1 MNGGIDPRLGET
13 ATQEQRIAAAAEANP
28 DAAGALVSVRELK
41 LSIGGEEGAFEPVT
55 GATLHVKQGE
65 LLGVVGESGS
75 GKSLTLRAIAGLLP
89 PAIHYRSGE
98 VRVAGI
104 DVPSAKGADLRRLH
118 GEAVGIIFQEPMS
131 ALNPTMRVG
140 EQIAEA
146 ARAHKDLSKKESK
159 RKAIE
164 LLERMGFTEPKTR
177 YKLYPH
183 ELSGG
188 MRQRVMIAIALAGEP
203 KLLLCD
209 EPTTALDATVTM
221 RVLDL
226 LVGLARDLDIAIV
239 FVTHDLGVAARIC
252 DRIVVMYSG
261 RMVEEGPASEVLR
274 RPRHPYTLALLQ
286 AVPTKETTIEELRA
300 IPGSPPAP
308 DEQIAGCPFQ
318 PRCDYALAECA
329 DPVELVPIGP
339 ERMSACRRQALL
351 GEMVKRANGSRETA
365 DA

>member
-1 MNGGIDPRLGET
+1 MATTDECLLEVEDLRLAVGS
-13 ATQEQRIAAAAEANP
+13 
-28 DAAGALVSVRELK
+28 G
-41 LSIGGEEGAFEPVT
+41 EGAFEPVT
-55 GATLHVKQGE
+55 GASLKVAKGE

-89 PAIHYRSGE
+89 PSIKYRSGE

-104 DVPSAKGADLRRLH
+104 DVPNAGRKDLSRLH
-118 GEAVGIIFQEPMS
+118 GKAVGMIFQEPMS
-131 ALNPTMRVG
+131 ALNPTMRIG

-159 RKAIE
+159 HQAIE
-164 LLERMGFTEPKTR
+164 LLERMGFTEARRR
-177 YKLYPH
+177 YNLYPH

-188 MRQRVMIAIALAGEP
+188 MRQRVMIAIALAGDP
-203 KLLLCD
+203 QLLLCD

-252 DRIVVMYSG
+252 DRIVVMYAG
-261 RMVEEGPASEVLR
+261 RVVEEGSAVEVLR
-274 RPRHPYTLALLQ
+274 RPRHPYTLALLR
-286 AVPTKETTIEELRA
+286 AVPTRDSTINDLRA

-308 DEQIAGCPFQ
+308 EDRLSGCPFA
-318 PRCDYALAECA
+318 PRCDFAEPECQE
-329 DPVELVPIGP
+329 PVQLVPLGAG
-339 ERMSACRRQALL
+339 RSSACRRQELL
-351 GEMVKRANGSRETA
+351 AEMAKPETSGA
-365 DA
+365 

>member
-1 MNGGIDPRLGET
+1 MATAVSTDAECLLQVSDLRL
-13 ATQEQRIAAAAEANP
+13 
-28 DAAGALVSVRELK
+28 SV
-41 LSIGGEEGAFEPVT
+41 GTDEGAFEPVT
-55 GATLHVKQGE
+55 GATLNVAKGE

-75 GKSLTLRAIAGLLP
+75 GKSLTLRAIGGLLP
-89 PAIHYRSGE
+89 PAITYRSG
-98 VRVAGI
+98 VVTVAGI
-104 DVPSAKGADLRRLH
+104 DVRNAKGSDLRRLH
-118 GEAVGIIFQEPMS
+118 GEAVGMIFQEPMS

-146 ARAHKDLSKKESK
+146 ARAHKDISRKESR

-164 LLERMGFTEPKTR
+164 LLERMGFTEAQRR

-252 DRIVVMYSG
+252 DRIVVMYAG
-261 RMVEEGPASEVLR
+261 RVVEEGMAAEVLR
-274 RPRHPYTLALLQ
+274 RPRHPYTLALLR
-286 AVPTKETTIEELRA
+286 AVPTRDSTIEDLKA

-308 DEQIAGCPFQ
+308 DEAVTGCPFV
-318 PRCDYALAECA
+318 PRCEFAQPQCEG
-329 DPVELVPIGP
+329 PVELVSSG
-339 ERMSACRRQALL
+339 EGRMSACRRHELL
-351 GEMVKRANGSRETA
+351 AAMARPEAPGA
-365 DA
+365 